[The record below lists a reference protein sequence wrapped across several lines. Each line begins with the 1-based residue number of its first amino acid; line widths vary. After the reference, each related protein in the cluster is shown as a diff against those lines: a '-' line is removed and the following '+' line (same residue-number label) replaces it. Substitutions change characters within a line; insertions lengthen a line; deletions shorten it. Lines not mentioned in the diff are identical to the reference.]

1 MKKNATIQVAGDRVA
16 VEIPVGT
23 MKARFFRARRQVTTL
38 LRQAVNSSRQPK
50 TDSFGRQRLHAG
62 EISREQDALSERT
75 PEVKEFANA

>member
-1 MKKNATIQVAGDRVA
+1 
-16 VEIPVGT
+16 
-23 MKARFFRARRQVTTL
+23 VTTL